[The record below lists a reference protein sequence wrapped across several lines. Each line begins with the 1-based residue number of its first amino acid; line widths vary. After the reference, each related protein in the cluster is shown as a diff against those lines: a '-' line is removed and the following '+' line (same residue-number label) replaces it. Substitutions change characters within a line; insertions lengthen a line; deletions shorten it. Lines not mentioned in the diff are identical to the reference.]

1 MRVLVTGG
9 AGYIGSVITAHLL
22 DCGHQPIVIDNL
34 SRGHRDAVPDDV
46 PFIEGDLADTPA
58 LVRTFATY
66 RVDAVM
72 HMAAFAYVGESVS
85 EPALYYRNNVGGG
98 LSLLEA
104 MARSGVSQVV
114 FSSTCAVYGE
124 PQRVPI
130 DEAHPFA
137 PANPYGETKLALER
151 ALHWHRAAYGL
162 RFISLRYFN
171 AAGATKNQWER
182 HDPEPH
188 LIPLVLQAAAGRR
201 PDVTIFGSDYP
212 TGDGT
217 CIRDYVHVSDLAR
230 AHVLALSA
238 LASGQRGSDAYN
250 LGCGGAG
257 YSVRN
262 VIDMARE
269 VTGRPITARVGPRR
283 AGDPAVLV
291 ASSEKA
297 ARELGWTPQFQDL
310 RLIIDSAW
318 QRLREP
324 AGVPGLE
331 KRL

>member
-1 MRVLVTGG
+1 VRVLVTGG

-22 DCGHQPIVIDNL
+22 DCGHQPIVVDNL
-34 SRGHRDAVPDDV
+34 SRGHRDAVPDGV
-46 PFIEGDLADTPA
+46 ALIEADLADTAA
-58 LVRTFATY
+58 LARVFATY

-124 PQRVPI
+124 PKRLPL
-130 DEAHPFA
+130 DETHPLS
-137 PANPYGETKLALER
+137 PANPYGETKLAIER

-162 RFISLRYFN
+162 RFMSLRYFN
-171 AAGATKNQWER
+171 AAGATKSHCER

-188 LIPLVLQAAAGRR
+188 LIPLVLQTAAGRR
-201 PDVTIFGSDYP
+201 PCVTIFGTDYP
-212 TGDGT
+212 TPDGT
-217 CIRDYVHVSDLAR
+217 CIRDYVHVTDLAH

-238 LASGQRGSDAYN
+238 LASGERDSDVYN

-257 YSVRN
+257 YSVRE
-262 VIDMARE
+262 VIDIARE
-269 VTGRPITARVGPRR
+269 VTGRPITVKVGPRR

-297 ARELGWTPQFQDL
+297 ARELGWTPQLQDL
-310 RLIIDSAW
+310 RVIIDSAW
-318 QRLREP
+318 QWMREP
-324 AGVPGLE
+324 IRASDIE
-331 KRL
+331 KPI

>member
-1 MRVLVTGG
+1 VRVLVTGG

-22 DCGHQPIVIDNL
+22 DCGHQPIVVDNL
-34 SRGHRDAVPDDV
+34 SRGHRDAVPVDV
-46 PFIEGDLADTPA
+46 PFVEADLADTSA
-58 LVRTFATY
+58 LARIFATY

-72 HMAAFAYVGESVS
+72 HMAAFAYVGESVN

-124 PQRVPI
+124 PKRLPI
-130 DEAHPFA
+130 DEAHPLS
-137 PANPYGETKLALER
+137 PASPYGETKLAIER
-151 ALHWHRAAYGL
+151 ALHWYRAAYGL
-162 RFISLRYFN
+162 RFVSLRYFN
-171 AAGATKNQWER
+171 AAGGTQNQCER

-188 LIPLVLQAAAGRR
+188 LIPLVLQTAAGRR
-201 PDVTIFGSDYP
+201 PDVTIFGADYP
-212 TGDGT
+212 TPDGT
-217 CIRDYVHVSDLAR
+217 CVRDYVHVTDIAR

-257 YSVRN
+257 YSVRE
-262 VIDMARE
+262 VIDIARE
-269 VTGRPITARVGPRR
+269 VTGRPITVKVGPRR
-283 AGDPAVLV
+283 AGDPAILV

-297 ARELGWTPQFQDL
+297 ARELGWTPQLQDL
-310 RLIIDSAW
+310 RVIIDSAW
-318 QRLREP
+318 QWMSEP
-324 AGVPGLE
+324 IWASGPE
-331 KRL
+331 KPT